1 MQMATFAAI
10 DIGTYDVF
18 LEIFE
23 ISRKQRIRSIDK
35 IRHRIELGKDTYTNG
50 KISPEMEEELCS
62 VLGDF
67 VRIMDGY
74 KVNAYL
80 AVATSS
86 LREAENSL
94 FILGKIRQL
103 TGLKV
108 TILSN
113 SEQRFLGYKALATM
127 ETDFNK
133 IIEKGTAIVDLD
145 GGSVQLSLFD
155 KDALVTTQNL
165 RMGSVRIREKL
176 SGLAS
181 ETSHYEV
188 LVQEYIWNELLSFK
202 KMFLKDRK
210 IENIMLLGGFF
221 TESIF
226 QNEQEKNTRII
237 SRKTYRNWFD
247 KINGHSPM
255 ELAVKM
261 GIPLENASL
270 MSPAAVICNSLIEM
284 MDAEQIWIPGTH
296 LARGLAYEYAEEKKL
311 IKVSHNFENDI
322 LMAAK
327 NIGKR
332 YAVNRP
338 HIQNIDMIA
347 TELFDS
353 MKKIH
358 GMGVRERLLLKIAV
372 MLHDV
377 GKYISLNNAA
387 LCTYH
392 IIMSNEIIGLSH
404 TEREMIA
411 LIARYNTAPLPQ
423 YDQFAQISAISEQQ
437 YLKVAELTAIL
448 RLANTLDRSHMQKV
462 QQIRAS
468 LRERE
473 LTLNLTVNGDFT
485 LEQGLCREK
494 MDFFYEV
501 FSVRP
506 KLKVKRE
513 M

>member
-74 KVNAYL
+74 KVNAYR

-226 QNEQEKNTRII
+226 QNEQD
-237 SRKTYRNWFD
+237 YF
-247 KINGHSPM
+247 
-255 ELAVKM
+255 
-261 GIPLENASL
+261 
-270 MSPAAVICNSLIEM
+270 
-284 MDAEQIWIPGTH
+284 Q
-296 LARGLAYEYAEEKKL
+296 
-311 IKVSHNFENDI
+311 
-322 LMAAK
+322 K
-327 NIGKR
+327 NIS
-332 YAVNRP
+332 
-338 HIQNIDMIA
+338 
-347 TELFDS
+347 EL
-353 MKKIH
+353 
-358 GMGVRERLLLKIAV
+358 V
-372 MLHDV
+372 
-377 GKYISLNNAA
+377 
-387 LCTYH
+387 
-392 IIMSNEIIGLSH
+392 
-404 TEREMIA
+404 
-411 LIARYNTAPLPQ
+411 
-423 YDQFAQISAISEQQ
+423 
-437 YLKVAELTAIL
+437 
-448 RLANTLDRSHMQKV
+448 
-462 QQIRAS
+462 
-468 LRERE
+468 
-473 LTLNLTVNGDFT
+473 
-485 LEQGLCREK
+485 
-494 MDFFYEV
+494 
-501 FSVRP
+501 
-506 KLKVKRE
+506 
-513 M
+513 

>member
-74 KVNAYL
+74 KVNAYR

-353 MKKIH
+353 MKKDPWNGCAGAAFAENRGH
-358 GMGVRERLLLKIAV
+358 APRCGKIYQPEQCGT
-372 MLHDV
+372 L
-377 GKYISLNNAA
+377 YLPY
-387 LCTYH
+387 YH
-392 IIMSNEIIGLSH
+392 
-404 TEREMIA
+404 
-411 LIARYNTAPLPQ
+411 
-423 YDQFAQISAISEQQ
+423 
-437 YLKVAELTAIL
+437 
-448 RLANTLDRSHMQKV
+448 V
-462 QQIRAS
+462 Q
-468 LRERE
+468 
-473 LTLNLTVNGDFT
+473 
-485 LEQGLCREK
+485 
-494 MDFFYEV
+494 
-501 FSVRP
+501 
-506 KLKVKRE
+506 
-513 M
+513 